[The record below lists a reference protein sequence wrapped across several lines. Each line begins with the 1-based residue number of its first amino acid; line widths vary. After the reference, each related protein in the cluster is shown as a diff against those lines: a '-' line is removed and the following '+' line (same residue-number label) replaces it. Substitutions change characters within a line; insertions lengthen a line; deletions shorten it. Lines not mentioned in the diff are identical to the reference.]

1 MDISLLVITKSLGKS
16 ADSEGYTAKQAHV
29 ELAMRMKKR
38 DPGTAPN
45 VGDRVPY
52 VIIQVHKPIG
62 NSALSTVNAFAVPSL
77 GFASICRIA
86 SKVIPS
92 KVAVGN
98 GVSATSAFAANSTA
112 RIRTKYD
119 RLNPHCTDMYLV
131 LRSGGKGGCSLR
143 AQRGPGL
150 CSGEQL
156 AHRHRVLPHQPAE
169 QAAQPSLRGESYHI
183 PGIYVQQYLV
193 LCSWNAF

>member
-1 MDISLLVITKSLGKS
+1 
-16 ADSEGYTAKQAHV
+16 
-29 ELAMRMKKR
+29 MRMKKR

-131 LRSGGKGGCSLR
+131 LCSGGKGGCSLR

-183 PGIYVQQYLV
+183 YTYSSTWYCAAGTLFERRREVLRYKYIRALSICLFAYLH
-193 LCSWNAF
+193 